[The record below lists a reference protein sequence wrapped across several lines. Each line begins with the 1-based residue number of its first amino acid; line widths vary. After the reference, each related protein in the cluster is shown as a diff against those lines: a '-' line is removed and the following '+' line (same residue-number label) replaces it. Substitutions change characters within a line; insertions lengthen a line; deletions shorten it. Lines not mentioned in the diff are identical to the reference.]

1 MKELN
6 QLKQELS
13 EAHKAIDNLN
23 ENLRLKVMRDEE
35 IERLKKKAEEFEHY
49 MRNTPR
55 TNSNVSTSKSS
66 SMTNSSLSKT
76 DVSTSTSPN
85 FTNESRKEESLRNRE
100 AETRIRNEMAKIFA
114 SELKSVEKSYR
125 EEIDRLKNELIK
137 VNEEIE
143 QMNHELSV
151 RNQHFEILKFT
162 ILKER
167 EVFEKEDKQ
176 KDQEFS
182 AVMENYRKEYE
193 IKHRKCEELQMQL
206 TDTKEVIEEK
216 RLLSRQLEEERQ
228 LFIRRESETEKKIKK
243 LQKVIGETNEK
254 YVSAKKT
261 AQNYKQYSDDKEEHM
276 KREYVRI
283 KDGYALSTEKVQS
296 RMNEILSSKD
306 IEHSERIKRL
316 EKEYEFQIDVLK
328 EGLLKRLQK

>member
-1 MKELN
+1 M
-6 QLKQELS
+6 KQELS
-13 EAHKAIDNLN
+13 EAHKAIDNLT

-49 MRNTPR
+49 MRNAPR

-66 SMTNSSLSKT
+66 SMANSSLSKT

-100 AETRIRNEMAKIFA
+100 TETKIRNEMAKIFA

-125 EEIDRLKNELIK
+125 EEINRSKNELLK

-143 QMNHELSV
+143 QINHELSV

-182 AVMENYRKEYE
+182 AAMVNYRKEYE
-193 IKHRKCEELQMQL
+193 TKHQKCEELQMQL

-228 LFIRRESETEKKIKK
+228 LFRRRESETEKKIKK
-243 LQKVIGETNEK
+243 LQKVIGETNDK

-283 KDGYALSTEKVQS
+283 KDGYASSTEKVQS
-296 RMNEILSSKD
+296 RMNEILNSKD

-328 EGLLKRLQK
+328 DGLLKRLQK